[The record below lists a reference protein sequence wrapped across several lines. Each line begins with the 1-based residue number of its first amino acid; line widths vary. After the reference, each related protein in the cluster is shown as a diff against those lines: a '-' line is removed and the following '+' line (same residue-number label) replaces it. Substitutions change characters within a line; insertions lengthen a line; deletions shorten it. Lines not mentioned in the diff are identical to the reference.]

1 MALQAGDLPSI
12 AAGGLPAPD
21 LWPSAVSRLAAEW
34 RLPID
39 WIAAACL
46 VAGIPCDT
54 ANGDPPAAVLRLA
67 NDQRDWLRV
76 YLPDALEPAAH
87 PVDVP
92 ALRLRALYRAIYCD
106 APEMRHILMLL
117 AARHLRLFS
126 DDADPAL
133 ADEMLAVYVPAAQR
147 LGMYHVRRAWV
158 EECLRRQ
165 HSAVYTTQ
173 ADTMGIQLEATSENL
188 EALVIAQQAV
198 WLVPRPGPGPTLPP
212 ADGGPL
218 TLEAR
223 GWLVA
228 HLRHELDRALRDV
241 FGSQLPPTSIPFSTC
256 PATRSTAPQRPAP
269 PSSRSLSCASSAAP
283 PTTATEPWPPST
295 AFARRPAPPKARPSA
310 TSSPPPNPTAIAR
323 CKRWAFGRP
332 PQAIYPPG

>member
-1 MALQAGDLPSI
+1 M
-12 AAGGLPAPD
+12 
-21 LWPSAVSRLAAEW
+21 WPSAVSRLAAEW

-117 AARHLRLFS
+117 AARHLRLS
-126 DDADPAL
+126 ATTPIRP

-147 LGMYHVRRAWV
+147 LGMYRATRLGRGMPRGNIQPSTPRKQTRWVFNSRPRLKIWKRWSSPSKPSGWYPARPWADSAAGGRR
-158 EECLRRQ
+158 
-165 HSAVYTTQ
+165 
-173 ADTMGIQLEATSENL
+173 
-188 EALVIAQQAV
+188 
-198 WLVPRPGPGPTLPP
+198 P
-212 ADGGPL
+212 ADAGS
-218 TLEAR
+218 R

-228 HLRHELDRALRDV
+228 HLRHESRPRAARRV
-241 FGSQLPPTSIPFSTC
+241 RQPIAPTSILFR
-256 PATRSTAPQRPAP
+256 PARPLRSTAPQRPAP
-269 PSSRSLSCASSAAP
+269 LSSRSLSCASSAAP
-283 PTTATEPWPPST
+283 LTTAIEPWLLST
-295 AFARRPAPPKARPSA
+295 AFAVAGRRHPKPGHPRLYRRPQPNGYRTLQTLGLLVAPCDLPARLIKVYIL
-310 TSSPPPNPTAIAR
+310 TEEM
-323 CKRWAFGRP
+323 
-332 PQAIYPPG
+332 YPG